1 MKKNPFYSVVKS
13 IFVVIAVF
21 FYENVIAQYT
31 EPAQQTTQQSVQP
44 QSAFWDKV
52 QFGGGLGLSFSNG
65 YTEISV
71 SPSAIYNVNPYVA
84 CGLGLQASYV
94 SSGYYDSGI
103 YGASIL
109 TFINPIPQI
118 QFSINLNESYV
129 NNHYDAGYYGPYSF
143 TDSFW
148 NTALFLGAGYRTGN
162 VTIGIAY
169 NVLYDEDDHVY
180 TEPYMPFV
188 RAYF

>member
-1 MKKNPFYSVVKS
+1 MKKQLFCSVTKS
-13 IFVVIAVF
+13 IFIVTMLF

-31 EPAQQTTQQSVQP
+31 QMP
-44 QSAFWDKV
+44 QSRSPFWEKV
-52 QFGGGLGLSFSNG
+52 QFGGGLGLSFGSG

-71 SPSAIYNVNPYVA
+71 APSAIYNVNPYLA
-84 CGLGLQASYV
+84 TGIGLQGSYV
-94 SSGYYDSGI
+94 ASKNYYDSAI
-103 YGASIL
+103 YGASL
-109 TFINPIPQI
+109 LVFINPIPQI

-129 NNHYDAGYYGPYSF
+129 NNHYEAYNGYRSY

-162 VTIGIAY
+162 VTVGLAY
-169 NVLYDEDDHVY
+169 NVLYDKNDNVY
-180 TEPYMPFV
+180 GDALMPFV